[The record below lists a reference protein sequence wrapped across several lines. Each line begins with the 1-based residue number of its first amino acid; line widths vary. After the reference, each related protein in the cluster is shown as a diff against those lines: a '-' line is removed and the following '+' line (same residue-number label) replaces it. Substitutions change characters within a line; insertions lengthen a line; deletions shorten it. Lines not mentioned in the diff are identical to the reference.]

1 MKQKI
6 IKNALNK
13 TLHLAILKKGTP
25 NMKEKKV
32 NRPKVPKSLLNRL
45 KVRRLGKRYLLNLT
59 PLLSQKIS
67 YLVTKNEKK

>member
-45 KVRRLGKRYLLNLT
+45 KVSLT
-59 PLLSQKIS
+59 PLLSQKYPI
-67 YLVTKNEKK
+67 L